1 MSKFYNFRYENKY
14 LNLRLQICELLVLI
28 LKDNLNNYKT
38 VYGIL
43 SVIYFYLSFLITLIF
58 KQSKIKFYNMFLN

>member
-1 MSKFYNFRYENKY
+1 MSKFYKFRYENKY
-14 LNLRLQICELLVLI
+14 LNLRLQICELLVII

-43 SVIYFYLSFLITLIF
+43 SVFYFYL
-58 KQSKIKFYNMFLN
+58 KFFNNLNI

>member
-1 MSKFYNFRYENKY
+1 MSKFYKFRYENKY
-14 LNLRLQICELLVLI
+14 LNLRLQICELLVII

-43 SVIYFYLSFLITLIF
+43 SVSYFYL
-58 KQSKIKFYNMFLN
+58 KFFNNLNI